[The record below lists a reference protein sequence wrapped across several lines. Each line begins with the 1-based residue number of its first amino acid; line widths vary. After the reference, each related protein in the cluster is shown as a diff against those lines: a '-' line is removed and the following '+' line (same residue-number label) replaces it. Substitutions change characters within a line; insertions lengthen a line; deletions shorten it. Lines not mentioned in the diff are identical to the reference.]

1 MTKEAYTP
9 NGKKGKHQR
18 HWSNQ
23 TILTPSKQQDYYSY
37 NEIDKQELKILMK
50 NKIAKITKRIGVE
63 RGYNMERV
71 IQE

>member
-1 MTKEAYTP
+1 
-9 NGKKGKHQR
+9 
-18 HWSNQ
+18 
-23 TILTPSKQQDYYSY
+23 
-37 NEIDKQELKILMK
+37 MK